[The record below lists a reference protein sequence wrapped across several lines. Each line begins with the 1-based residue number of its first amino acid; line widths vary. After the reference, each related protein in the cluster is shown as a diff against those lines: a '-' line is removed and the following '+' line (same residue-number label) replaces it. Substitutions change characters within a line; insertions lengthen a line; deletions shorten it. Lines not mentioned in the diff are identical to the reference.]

1 MNLVLLK
8 ATRILEEEKH
18 IEALKRKAY
27 FLEVINDFASRL
39 QHVRTVDETWWAI
52 TKYAVSQLGYE
63 DCVVYVMD
71 STGRFLHQKAAF
83 GPKDDGGYDVKDEII
98 LRVGEEGI
106 CGYVA
111 QTGKSEIVNDTSLD
125 PRYEVDDCVRLS
137 EIAVPIVSQGKV
149 IGVIDSE
156 HPDEGHYSLQDLE
169 ILETVA
175 SMASVKFDQAKA
187 LERLA
192 NHKDELEKQVQERT
206 RELQEKMEELRTSH
220 EEIKQKNEEKET
232 LLKEIHHRVKNN
244 LQVVTSLLSLH
255 ANRLDSPNEQQIFR
269 DCQNRIKSMS
279 AVHEQ
284 LYQKGNLSQIDTKE
298 YIEEICK
305 ELFYSYRLE
314 KNIELKLDLN
324 QYYFD
329 IEKSVPFGLILNE
342 LIVNVLRHAF
352 KEKSNGAVSITWKEH
367 QGWIQLSVS
376 DNGAGFDNSQE
387 HTTMGLGLVYTLV
400 TQIDGKFQIDSDEY
414 GTKCTVEIPI

>member
-1 MNLVLLK
+1 M
-8 ATRILEEEKH
+8 
-18 IEALKRKAY
+18 
-27 FLEVINDFASRL
+27 EVVNDFASRL
-39 QHVRTVDETWWAI
+39 LHVSTIDETIRAI
-52 TKYAVSQLGYE
+52 TKYAVSRLGYE
-63 DCVVYVMD
+63 DCVVYIAD
-71 STGRFLHQKAAF
+71 PTGKFLHQKAAF

-111 QTGKSEIVNDTSLD
+111 LSGKSEIVHDTSLD

-137 EIAVPIVSQGKV
+137 EIAVPIISEGKV

-156 HPDEGHYSLQDLE
+156 HPDKNFYTSQDLE

-175 SMASVKFDQAKA
+175 SLVSVKIDQARA

-192 NHKDELEKQVQERT
+192 NHKVELEKQVNERT
-206 RELQEKMEELRTSH
+206 KELHEKIEELKSSH
-220 EEIKQKNEEKET
+220 EEIEQKNKEKET

-244 LQVVTSLLSLH
+244 LQVVTSLLNLH
-255 ANRLDSPNEQQIFR
+255 ANRVSNESEEQIFR

-284 LYQKGNLSQIDTKE
+284 LYQEGNLAQIDVKQ

-314 KNIELKLDLN
+314 KNIELNLN
-324 QYYFD
+324 LSQFYFD
-329 IEKSVPFGLILNE
+329 IERSVPFGLILNE

-352 KEKSNGAVSITWKEH
+352 RDSTDGIVSIELKKS
-367 QGWIQLSVS
+367 QDSIQLAVS
-376 DNGAGFDNSQE
+376 DNGMGFDNSKE
-387 HTTMGLGLVYTLV
+387 HDTMGLGLISTLV
-400 TQIDGKFQIDSDEY
+400 AQIDGKFRVQSGDT
-414 GTKCTVEIPI
+414 GTKCIVEIPIE